1 MKAKNVT
8 SAEDYNWQK
17 CLRHYWDTS
26 DPELL
31 GNILVSMVTD
41 PLTCPN
47 SVFLKLISRQ
57 VDTQIQYGF
66 EYLGCTSRLVITPST
81 DKAYR

>member
-41 PLTCPN
+41 P
-47 SVFLKLISRQ
+47 
-57 VDTQIQYGF
+57 
-66 EYLGCTSRLVITPST
+66 
-81 DKAYR
+81 